1 MKRGSR
7 TFYLLRR
14 LETVDIWA
22 LSAVYRYKFGMSL
35 VFKRIMQKSEHYEV
49 KTRDNRENRERSFQV
64 YNVHSQKYCKQ
75 MMLEKK
81 LQETKV

>member
-1 MKRGSR
+1 
-7 TFYLLRR
+7 
-14 LETVDIWA
+14 
-22 LSAVYRYKFGMSL
+22 
-35 VFKRIMQKSEHYEV
+35 MQKSEHYEV
-49 KTRDNRENRERSFQV
+49 KPRDNRENRERSFQV

>member
-1 MKRGSR
+1 
-7 TFYLLRR
+7 
-14 LETVDIWA
+14 
-22 LSAVYRYKFGMSL
+22 
-35 VFKRIMQKSEHYEV
+35 MQKSEHYEV